1 MRLYPCTLVLAR
13 KYNRTHAYPC
23 AVISLCLC
31 ACTTAHTYA
40 VIVSCSRVL
49 VRLCKHDCTV
59 LFGCALV
66 PAQLHTMMQLCFR
79 ALVLVCSRACT
90 HAYIRA
96 VVRLCK
102 GSRIDK
108 AQKRTLPSCLYDGYA
123 QQNLTHLL
131 SLSHLLRASRS
142 RDTSSSWLM
151 PKFVQMQSMS
161 SPPSR
166 CQVATCSTTRSK
178 SSLSTWNSS
187 GIASPCPSVRK
198 STLHSNTMLKRRR
211 K

>member
-13 KYNRTHAYPC
+13 KYDRTHAYPC
-23 AVISLCLC
+23 AVITLCPC

-40 VIVSCSRVL
+40 VIVSCSRFL
-49 VRLCKHDCTV
+49 VRLYKHDCTI
-59 LFGCALV
+59 LFSCALV
-66 PAQLHTMMQLCFR
+66 PAQLHTMMRLCFR

-142 RDTSSSWLM
+142 RDTSSS
-151 PKFVQMQSMS
+151 
-161 SPPSR
+161 
-166 CQVATCSTTRSK
+166 
-178 SSLSTWNSS
+178 
-187 GIASPCPSVRK
+187 
-198 STLHSNTMLKRRR
+198 
-211 K
+211 

>member
-1 MRLYPCTLVLAR
+1 MCIHAVVPLYRYNLVQSCPCT
-13 KYNRTHAYPC
+13 C
-23 AVISLCLC
+23 II
-31 ACTTAHTYA
+31 AHTYA
-40 VIVSCSRVL
+40 VIISCSRVL

-66 PAQLHTMMQLCFR
+66 PAQLHTMMQLCFH

-161 SPPSR
+161 SPSSR

-178 SSLSTWNSS
+178 SSLST
-187 GIASPCPSVRK
+187 
-198 STLHSNTMLKRRR
+198 
-211 K
+211 

>member
-1 MRLYPCTLVLAR
+1 MFIHLCFRAVVYVCRYNLVQLCPCTCTIVQSHTLVPL
-13 KYNRTHAYPC
+13 YMHNCTH
-23 AVISLCLC
+23 L
-31 ACTTAHTYA
+31 
-40 VIVSCSRVL
+40 CSRAL
-49 VRLCKHDCTV
+49 VRLCLHNCT
-59 LFGCALV
+59 
-66 PAQLHTMMQLCFR
+66 QLCNDAF
-79 ALVLVCSRACT
+79 VLVCSRACT

-96 VVRLCK
+96 VVYLCK

-161 SPPSR
+161 SPSSR
-166 CQVATCSTTRSK
+166 CQVDTCSTTRSK

-187 GIASPCPSVRK
+187 GMAAPEPSVR
-198 STLHSNTMLKRRR
+198 
-211 K
+211 

>member
-1 MRLYPCTLVLAR
+1 MHSCGYTLVHLCLHNCTHLCSHHFMHSCLCTFVQAR
-13 KYNRTHAYPC
+13 LHCLVR
-23 AVISLCLC
+23 LCLC
-31 ACTTAHTYA
+31 ACTIAHNDA
-40 VIVSCSRVL
+40 VMLSCS
-49 VRLCKHDCTV
+49 C
-59 LFGCALV
+59 
-66 PAQLHTMMQLCFR
+66 
-79 ALVLVCSRACT
+79 ACT

-96 VVRLCK
+96 VARLCK

-131 SLSHLLRASRS
+131 SLSHLLSASRS
-142 RDTSSSWLM
+142 RDTNSSWLM

-161 SPPSR
+161 SPSSR

>member
-1 MRLYPCTLVLAR
+1 MHSCGCTFVQIQ
-13 KYNRTHAYPC
+13 TC
-23 AVISLCLC
+23 AVVPLYMHNC
-31 ACTTAHTYA
+31 AHNDA
-40 VIVSCSRVL
+40 VMLSCS
-49 VRLCKHDCTV
+49 C
-59 LFGCALV
+59 
-66 PAQLHTMMQLCFR
+66 
-79 ALVLVCSRACT
+79 ACT

-96 VVRLCK
+96 VVCLCK

-161 SPPSR
+161 SPSSR
-166 CQVATCSTTRSK
+166 CQVATCSTCEKIHVALEYDVEETEEIV
-178 SSLSTWNSS
+178 LAHIVIVPNPLLQVTLFIADPVNCCNS
-187 GIASPCPSVRK
+187 
-198 STLHSNTMLKRRR
+198 
-211 K
+211 